1 MIIAKFLHILG
12 FTVWVGGMFFA
23 HNALR
28 PVAAVTL
35 EPPQR
40 LTLLAGVFTK
50 FFTWVWISIAL
61 VFGSGMVMM
70 ALVGKPPV
78 SVTLMFVLGVIM
90 MLIFAH
96 IFFAPYRRLKRA
108 VAVQDWPAGAAAMAT
123 IRKLVGIN
131 LVLGLAT
138 ITVATLGPLLR

>member
-1 MIIAKFLHILG
+1 
-12 FTVWVGGMFFA
+12 MFFA

-28 PVAAVTL
+28 PTAATVL

-50 FFTWVWISIAL
+50 FFAWVWVSIAL
-61 VFGSGMVMM
+61 ILGSGMYMM
-70 ALVGKPPV
+70 ALMGKPPLY
-78 SVTLMFVLGVIM
+78 VTLMFVIGIIM

-96 IFFAPYRRLKRA
+96 IFFAPYRRLTRA
-108 VAVQDWPAGAAAMAT
+108 VAAKEWQAGGAAMAT

-131 LVLGLAT
+131 LILGLVT
-138 ITVATLGPLLR
+138 ILIGTLGPLLR

>member
-12 FTVWVGGMFFA
+12 FTIWVGGMFFA

-28 PVAAVTL
+28 PVVAVTL

-50 FFTWVWISIAL
+50 FFLWVWISIAL
-61 VFGSGMVMM
+61 IFGSGMAMM
-70 ALVGKPPV
+70 AGMGKPPLHV
-78 SVTLMFVLGVIM
+78 MLMFVLAVVM
-90 MLIFAH
+90 LLIFSH

-108 VAVQDWPAGAAAMAT
+108 VAVQDWKAGGAAMAT
-123 IRKLVGIN
+123 IRKLVAVN
-131 LVLGLAT
+131 LIIGLLT
-138 ITVATLGPLLR
+138 ITIGTLGPLAL